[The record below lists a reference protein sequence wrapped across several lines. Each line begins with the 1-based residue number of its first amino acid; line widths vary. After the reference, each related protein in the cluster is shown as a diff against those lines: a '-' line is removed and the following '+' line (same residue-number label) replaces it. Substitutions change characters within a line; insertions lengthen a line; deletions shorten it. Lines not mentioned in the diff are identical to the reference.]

1 MAEAVKFGYPIRSNI
16 ISFLPEP
23 SIIFHHGTWSCDSM
37 TYVFPLVPNSSSK
50 DRKEKKRKEKKRKE
64 KQTR

>member
-1 MAEAVKFGYPIRSNI
+1 
-16 ISFLPEP
+16 
-23 SIIFHHGTWSCDSM
+23 M